1 MEHLYSGRDMRATL
15 LCPKTES
22 PSQTLF
28 VTFSNF
34 RGAPSLED
42 DGFGQDLL
50 NKMGIPAIHIVTAGN
65 TWFQSPEVFDL
76 AQTVLKTRS
85 KFAKAVGYGSSM
97 GGYGAMMLS
106 NLLRLDATLTLSPQY
121 SIQPEKVQGDSRW
134 ANIASELNFV
144 FDDMNIG
151 MSATARHN
159 LFYDPCTADKIHAQ
173 LFEKRGANCFAL
185 PHSGHSSA
193 GFLQQ
198 VGMLTE
204 IVIVAAQDPMTDFKS
219 IHEIALERSARSA
232 LYAFNLGQAQKS

>member
-42 DGFGQDLL
+42 DGFGQDIL
-50 NKMGIPAIHIVTAGN
+50 NKMGIPAINIVTAGN

-85 KFAKAVGYGSSM
+85 KFAKSVGYGSSM

-134 ANIASELNFV
+134 ANIAS
-144 FDDMNIG
+144 
-151 MSATARHN
+151 
-159 LFYDPCTADKIHAQ
+159 
-173 LFEKRGANCFAL
+173 
-185 PHSGHSSA
+185 
-193 GFLQQ
+193 
-198 VGMLTE
+198 
-204 IVIVAAQDPMTDFKS
+204 
-219 IHEIALERSARSA
+219 
-232 LYAFNLGQAQKS
+232 